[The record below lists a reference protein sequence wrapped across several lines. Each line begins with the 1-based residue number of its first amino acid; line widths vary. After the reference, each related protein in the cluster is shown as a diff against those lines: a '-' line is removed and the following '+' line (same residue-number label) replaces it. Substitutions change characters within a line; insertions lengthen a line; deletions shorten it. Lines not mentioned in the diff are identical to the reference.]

1 MPLPQS
7 RQRRGNNIMKLTKP
21 MLRNL
26 IKEMLTEA
34 EPITGAGRGAGPAF
48 ADDFARLM
56 AKTKRDLEGGP
67 SVSEMVD
74 QALNGFR
81 RAHDAFTSE
90 EELAEF
96 ENLFIERLSM
106 AIATARKHRRTKGK

>member
-1 MPLPQS
+1 
-7 RQRRGNNIMKLTKP
+7 MKLTKSI
-21 MLRNL
+21 LRNL
-26 IKEMLTEA
+26 IKETLTEA
-34 EPITGAGRGAGPAF
+34 EPITGVGRGAGPAF
-48 ADDFARLM
+48 ADDFARQM

-74 QALNGFR
+74 RALDGFR

-90 EELAEF
+90 EDLTEF

-106 AIATARKHRRTKGK
+106 AIGSARKYRKTKQ